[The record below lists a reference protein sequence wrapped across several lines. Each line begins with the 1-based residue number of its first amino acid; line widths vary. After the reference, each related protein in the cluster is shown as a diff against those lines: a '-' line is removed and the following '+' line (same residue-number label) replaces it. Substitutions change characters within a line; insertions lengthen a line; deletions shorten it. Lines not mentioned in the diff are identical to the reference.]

1 MDRIYLFSC
10 FRELYAWFKGLFLS
24 FFDGSSFFPW
34 DMSLHVEMGRNKKK
48 PQEIALSNQQQKHQ
62 NITNNAITTK
72 KNKYQIILLKTSLLS
87 KILLFLQKQKT
98 LYE

>member
-1 MDRIYLFSC
+1 MKRLSLLFTTHFIDDTDLPKTGRKMEWIGYIFSHVSGSYM
-10 FRELYAWFKGLFLS
+10 LGFKGLFLS

-48 PQEIALSNQQQKHQ
+48 PQEIALSNQQQKQQ

-72 KNKYQIILLKTSLLS
+72 K
-87 KILLFLQKQKT
+87 
-98 LYE
+98 

>member
-1 MDRIYLFSC
+1 MQLYLQYRMDTERI
-10 FRELYAWFKGLFLS
+10 
-24 FFDGSSFFPW
+24 
-34 DMSLHVEMGRNKKK
+34 
-48 PQEIALSNQQQKHQ
+48 QEQYRKTQKIALSNQQQKHQ

-98 LYE
+98 FI